1 MDHKRRALRE
11 EFRQLALAYLQP
23 FEDWLTERGI
33 AFCYVVQ
40 PYTSWAG
47 DSVLSI
53 AGRAGE
59 RLPLEIVHNKD
70 RLVELA
76 TELNQRL
83 GLSSE
88 EIGRMTGPAEDQT
101 AADAE
106 SWDQL
111 RGLLSANERRL
122 ARAEAGAREQ
132 AGAGNFAYVVEPLVR
147 EHYRLALKAV
157 GGDQTAPLEIIRG
170 TKAQA
175 EKQAERY
182 NRERLKL
189 SPEDVARI
197 IGSSRFAGHLR
208 RLVEAVG
215 PRWLARR
222 D

>member
-11 EFRQLALAYLQP
+11 EFRQLTLAYVRP
-23 FEDWLTERGI
+23 FEDWLIERGI

-70 RLVELA
+70 MLVELA
-76 TELNQRL
+76 AELNQRR

-88 EIGRMTGPAEDQT
+88 EIARMTGPAEDQT
-101 AADAE
+101 AADSE

-111 RGLLSANERRL
+111 RGL
-122 ARAEAGAREQ
+122 ARAEADARKQ
-132 AGAGNFAYVVEPLVR
+132 AGAGNFAYIVEPLVPAWVRWLAAARR

-157 GGDQTAPLEIIRG
+157 GDDQTAPLEIIG
-170 TKAQA
+170 TKAQV

-197 IGSSRFAGHLR
+197 IG
-208 RLVEAVG
+208 
-215 PRWLARR
+215 
-222 D
+222 

>member
-33 AFCYVVQ
+33 AFCYVIQ

-76 TELNQRL
+76 AELNQRL

-101 AADAE
+101 AADSE

-147 EHYRLALKAV
+147 EHYRLSLKAV
-157 GGDQTAPLEIIRG
+157 GDDQTAPLEIIRG

-197 IGSSRFAGHLR
+197 TGSSRFAGHLR
-208 RLVEAVG
+208 PSKSR
-215 PRWLARR
+215 
-222 D
+222 

>member
-11 EFRQLALAYLQP
+11 EFRQLALAYLRP

-70 RLVELA
+70 TLVELA
-76 TELNQRL
+76 AELNQRL

-88 EIGRMTGPAEDQT
+88 EIARVTGPAEDQP
-101 AADAE
+101 AADSE
-106 SWDQL
+106 PWDQL
-111 RGLLSANERRL
+111 RDLLGANERRL

-147 EHYRLALKAV
+147 EHHRLALKGV
-157 GGDQTAPLEIIRG
+157 GDDLTAPLDIIG
-170 TKAQA
+170 TKEQA

-182 NRERLKL
+182 NRDRLKL

-197 IGSSRFAGHLR
+197 VAPAKGDWSLAATR
-208 RLVEAVG
+208 
-215 PRWLARR
+215 RWLAARWPCR
-222 D
+222 

>member
-11 EFRQLALAYLQP
+11 EFRQLSFAYLQP

-101 AADAE
+101 ATDAK

-111 RGLLSANERRL
+111 RGLLSANERHL
-122 ARAEAGAREQ
+122 AQAEAGAT
-132 AGAGNFAYVVEPLVR
+132 VEHAFSLV
-147 EHYRLALKAV
+147 
-157 GGDQTAPLEIIRG
+157 
-170 TKAQA
+170 
-175 EKQAERY
+175 
-182 NRERLKL
+182 
-189 SPEDVARI
+189 
-197 IGSSRFAGHLR
+197 SS
-208 RLVEAVG
+208 
-215 PRWLARR
+215 
-222 D
+222 

>member
-11 EFRQLALAYLQP
+11 EFRQLTLAYLRP

-88 EIGRMTGPAEDQT
+88 EIGRMTGPAEDQP
-101 AADAE
+101 AADSE
-106 SWDQL
+106 PWDQL
-111 RGLLSANERRL
+111 RDLLGANERRL

-132 AGAGNFAYVVEPLVR
+132 AGAGN
-147 EHYRLALKAV
+147 
-157 GGDQTAPLEIIRG
+157 
-170 TKAQA
+170 
-175 EKQAERY
+175 
-182 NRERLKL
+182 L
-189 SPEDVARI
+189 S
-197 IGSSRFAGHLR
+197 SSRWSVSTIGWRSKGSATIR
-208 RLVEAVG
+208 P
-215 PRWLARR
+215 PRSTSSAPKSKQKSKPNATTATA
-222 D
+222 